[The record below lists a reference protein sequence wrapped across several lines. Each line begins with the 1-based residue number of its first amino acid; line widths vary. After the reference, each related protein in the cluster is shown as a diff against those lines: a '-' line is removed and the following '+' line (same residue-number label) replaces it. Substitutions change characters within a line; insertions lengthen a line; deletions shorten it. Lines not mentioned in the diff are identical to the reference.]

1 MILVINRGLRYLD
14 LFASSSV
21 QNAPEES
28 CPHGA
33 FVCLKFTTSR
43 LLLLRPRA

>member
-1 MILVINRGLRYLD
+1 VSTRHLVAFTTSLI
-14 LFASSSV
+14 

-33 FVCLKFTTSR
+33 FVCLCDSPLNSAPATIV
-43 LLLLRPRA
+43 LAPIIP